1 MASKKYSAS
10 SAKDIVVNGEALCA
24 ARYNKLSNKREP
36 YLLRARECAKLTI
49 PSLFPEE
56 GDNES
61 TKFVTPW
68 QSLGARGLNT
78 LTSKIILAM
87 LPPGSSCFR
96 AMADDKAIME
106 LEQNDPK
113 VRDDIEEA
121 LSAYEAAVNKEIE
134 TQNIRTPAYAG
145 FLQWLLA
152 GNVLLYLAPKGG
164 MKVYRLNQ
172 YVVCRDPVGNV
183 LEIITKEVIALRAL
197 PMAIQEQLPQV
208 EDGNTDPEKTV
219 DVYTRVYLDE
229 KTWEMTQEIQGV
241 VVVTET
247 YPLEQSPWIPLRRGV
262 VPGEAYGRSYVEE
275 YFGDLKTLDGLTESI
290 VAASAAGG
298 KIVGLVN
305 PNGITSIDDVTSA
318 KNGAFVPGRQE
329 DISFLQV
336 AKYNDLRVARETVAD
351 TKNDLAYAFLL
362 NSAIQRNGERVTA
375 EEIRTMAQEL
385 DDANG
390 GLYSILAQ
398 EFQLPLIKCI
408 IGRMERSK
416 RLPGLP
422 KGLVTISIVTG
433 MEALGRNHEENKMNT
448 LLQTLP
454 PEVAQQFLKW
464 PGIVKRKMTN
474 LGINPKGLVKTDEDL
489 ANEAKQANLQNV
501 TATLGPNIAKGA
513 SDIMKEKIKQ
523 NPETPVPGQQ

>member
-1 MASKKYSAS
+1 MASKKKYPSSVDISVNSEAICAS
-10 SAKDIVVNGEALCA
+10 
-24 ARYNKLSNKREP
+24 RYNKLSNKREP

-78 LTSKIILAM
+78 LCSKIILAM

-106 LEQNDPK
+106 LEENDAE

-121 LSAYEAAVNKEIE
+121 LTGYEAAVNKEIE

-145 FLQWLLA
+145 FLQWLVA

-164 MKVYRLNQ
+164 MKIYRLNQ

-183 LEIITKEVIALRAL
+183 LEIITKEVIAFRAL
-197 PMAIQEQLPQV
+197 PAEIQEKIPN
-208 EDGNTDPEKTV
+208 EEEGNDDPEKTV
-219 DVYTRVYLDE
+219 DVYTRVCLE
-229 KTWEMTQEIQGV
+229 TNAWEMTQEIQGITV
-241 VVVTET
+241 SSET
-247 YPLEQSPWIPLRRGV
+247 YPLDQSPWIPLRRGV

-275 YFGDLKTLDGLTESI
+275 YYGDLKTLDGLTESI

-336 AKYNDLRVARETVAD
+336 EKYNDLRVARETVAD

-408 IGRMERSK
+408 IGRMEKAK
-416 RLPGLP
+416 RLPSLP
-422 KGLVTISIVTG
+422 KKLVTISIVTG
-433 MEALGRNHEENKMNT
+433 MEALGRNHEESKINA

-454 PEVAQQFLKW
+454 PEVAQQYLKW

-474 LGINPKGLVKTDEDL
+474 LGINPKGLVKTDDDL
-489 ANEAKQANLQNV
+489 EAEQKQASLQNV
-501 TATLGPNIAKGA
+501 TQTLGPNMVKATG
-513 SDIMKEKIKQ
+513 DMMKEQAKQ
-523 NPETPVPGQQ
+523 QAPPKE